1 LSQLGHAAQ
10 ITWLVTRL
18 LVLYGDSVLARTL
31 MKDEMT
37 LLASVA
43 LGFSSIAIVVGA
55 ICLFNFGKG
64 LKPLLLG
71 QLEDKNRTSAFDQ
84 DYQFQL
90 LNHNVM
96 AAPNLEPRR
105 FDLD

>member
-1 LSQLGHAAQ
+1 M
-10 ITWLVTRL
+10 I
-18 LVLYGDSVLARTL
+18 LYGDSLLAATL

-43 LGFSSIAIVVGA
+43 LAFSSIATAVGA
-55 ICLFNFGKG
+55 VCFFNFRRG

-71 QLEDKNRTSAFDQ
+71 QLEDKNRTTPFDQ

-90 LNHNVM
+90 LNHNVV
-96 AAPNLEPRR
+96 AAPSLEQRR